1 VIKSEEKTPIIG
13 NSTATKQLLSL
24 VSQYASSSA
33 SVLIMGRTGTGKELV
48 SRELH
53 RQSSRHSEKFIAINC
68 GAIPSQLLESELF
81 GHRKGSFTGAICDRK
96 GRFEL
101 ANKGTLFL
109 DEIGDMPLELQV
121 KFLRVLEERV
131 FEPVGGGSEIVLDV
145 RIIAASHKNLEE
157 MISNGSFREDLFF
170 RLNVLPLLV
179 ATLAERSDDIPEL
192 LSYFGDKYSINSQ
205 RISFT
210 RRSLYI
216 LQAYSWPGNIREL
229 SNFCQRMSVLY
240 PGKKIDLT
248 KVPKEFIP
256 IEIIELNQELESLN
270 DDNISKEKDNLN
282 DSCANDLFI
291 DESNYSLF
299 ETDRLDSNKID
310 MESTILNDYEQII
323 ELSNTISVIPPEGI
337 PTKDL
342 LGNLEASLIRTAL
355 IQTGQN
361 VSKAAELLQLGR
373 TSLIQK
379 ITKYGLG
386 IEN

>member
-1 VIKSEEKTPIIG
+1 MIKSEEKTPIIG

-145 RIIAASHKNLEE
+145 RIIAASHTNLEE

-282 DSCANDLFI
+282 NSCANDLFI

-299 ETDRLDSNKID
+299 ETDRLDSNEID
-310 MESTILNDYEQII
+310 MESAILNDYEQII

>member
-1 VIKSEEKTPIIG
+1 
-13 NSTATKQLLSL
+13 
-24 VSQYASSSA
+24 
-33 SVLIMGRTGTGKELV
+33 
-48 SRELH
+48 
-53 RQSSRHSEKFIAINC
+53 
-68 GAIPSQLLESELF
+68 
-81 GHRKGSFTGAICDRK
+81 
-96 GRFEL
+96 
-101 ANKGTLFL
+101 
-109 DEIGDMPLELQV
+109 
-121 KFLRVLEERV
+121 
-131 FEPVGGGSEIVLDV
+131 
-145 RIIAASHKNLEE
+145 
-157 MISNGSFREDLFF
+157 
-170 RLNVLPLLV
+170 
-179 ATLAERSDDIPEL
+179 
-192 LSYFGDKYSINSQ
+192 
-205 RISFT
+205 
-210 RRSLYI
+210 
-216 LQAYSWPGNIREL
+216 
-229 SNFCQRMSVLY
+229 MSVLY

-282 DSCANDLFI
+282 NSCANDLFI

-299 ETDRLDSNKID
+299 ETDRLDSNEID
-310 MESTILNDYEQII
+310 MESAILNDYEQII

>member
-1 VIKSEEKTPIIG
+1 MIKSEEKTPIIG

-299 ETDRLDSNKID
+299 ETDRLDSNEID

-379 ITKYGLG
+379 ITKFGLG

>member
-1 VIKSEEKTPIIG
+1 MIKSEEKTPIIG

-109 DEIGDMPLELQV
+109 DEIGDMPLGLQV

-282 DSCANDLFI
+282 NSCANDLFI

-299 ETDRLDSNKID
+299 ETDRLDSNEID
-310 MESTILNDYEQII
+310 MESAILNDYEQII

>member
-1 VIKSEEKTPIIG
+1 MIKSEEKTPIIG

-282 DSCANDLFI
+282 NSCANDLFI

-299 ETDRLDSNKID
+299 ETDRLDSNEID

>member
-299 ETDRLDSNKID
+299 ETDRLDSNEID

>member
-1 VIKSEEKTPIIG
+1 MIKSEEKTPIIG

-299 ETDRLDSNKID
+299 ETDRLDSNEID
-310 MESTILNDYEQII
+310 MESAILNDYEQII

>member
-282 DSCANDLFI
+282 NSCANDLFI

-299 ETDRLDSNKID
+299 ETDRLDSNEID
-310 MESTILNDYEQII
+310 MESAILNDYEQII

>member
-1 VIKSEEKTPIIG
+1 MIKSEEKTPIIG

-157 MISNGSFREDLFF
+157 MISNGSVREDLFF

-282 DSCANDLFI
+282 NSCANDLFI

-299 ETDRLDSNKID
+299 ETDRLDSNEID
-310 MESTILNDYEQII
+310 MESAILNDYEQII

>member
-1 VIKSEEKTPIIG
+1 MIKSEEKTPIIG

-299 ETDRLDSNKID
+299 ETDRLDSNEID

>member
-1 VIKSEEKTPIIG
+1 MIKSEEKTPIIG

>member
-1 VIKSEEKTPIIG
+1 MIKSEEKTPIIG

-240 PGKKIDLT
+240 PGKKIDLA

-256 IEIIELNQELESLN
+256 IEIIELNQELKSLIG
-270 DDNISKEKDNLN
+270 DNISKEKDNSN
-282 DSCANDLFI
+282 DSCTNDLFI
-291 DESNYSLF
+291 DQSNCSLF
-299 ETDRLDSNKID
+299 ETDGLDSNEIY

-323 ELSNTISVIPPEGI
+323 ELSNSISVIPSEGI

-342 LGNLEASLIRTAL
+342 LGNLEASLIRAAL

-379 ITKYGLG
+379 ITKYGLD
-386 IEN
+386 IKN

>member
-1 VIKSEEKTPIIG
+1 MIKSEEKTPIIG

-282 DSCANDLFI
+282 NSCANDLFI

-299 ETDRLDSNKID
+299 ETDRLDSNEID
-310 MESTILNDYEQII
+310 MERAILNDYEQII